1 MHACLGKARSESLLY
16 FRISSGVFKQKTNS
30 SSVRRIVFAAEV
42 LEGCT
47 LAWERRE
54 VNPFCIFRTHL
65 RILFCKILKNIYL
78 YLLCP
83 LSILKI
89 LSVRVNFTIEMS
101 RNLCFDRLSRTIENT
116 DFRYKRVLNTL
127 F

>member
-1 MHACLGKARSESLLY
+1 MSEAHEDCICSRGLRGMHACLGKARSESLLY

-54 VNPFCIFRTHL
+54 VNPFCILESLQVFSNKKQ
-65 RILFCKILKNIYL
+65 IQAVCVGL
-78 YLLCP
+78 YLQP
-83 LSILKI
+83 RS
-89 LSVRVNFTIEMS
+89 
-101 RNLCFDRLSRTIENT
+101 
-116 DFRYKRVLNTL
+116 
-127 F
+127 